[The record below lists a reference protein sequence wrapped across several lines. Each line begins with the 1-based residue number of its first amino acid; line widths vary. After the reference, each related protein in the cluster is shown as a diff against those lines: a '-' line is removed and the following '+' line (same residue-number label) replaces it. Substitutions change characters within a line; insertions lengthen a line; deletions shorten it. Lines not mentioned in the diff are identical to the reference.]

1 MYDYIENKAIAI
13 NETKI
18 DGFAIQTVGKTIY
31 RLVHDESLSNHT
43 ALTTLENKDSKFS
56 VKHIEGGTLRH
67 SDSEIDEKLEQIIN
81 NPEGEVSFEGFLV
94 CFTELDN
101 EGSFRKSVCYK
112 GKVNKDQLEGVELI
126 ALAKDEYSAVAL
138 EAIFKGYLWTI
149 SKWDGLRVEN
159 INGVVISPMEGG
171 KPHWGESLDLKKLF
185 EHTRR
190 YGSLRFR

>member
-1 MYDYIENKAIAI
+1 MSDYIENKAIAI
-13 NETKI
+13 NKTKI

-31 RLVHDESLSNHT
+31 RLVHDESLSHHT

-56 VKHIEGGTLRH
+56 IKHIDGETFGR
-67 SDSEIDEKLEQIIN
+67 SDLEIDEKLEQIIN
-81 NPEGEVSFEGFLV
+81 TEGEVSFEGFLV
-94 CFTELDN
+94 CFTDLDN

-112 GKVNKDQLEGVELI
+112 EKVNKDQLEGVELI

-149 SKWDGLRVEN
+149 SRWDGPKVEN

-185 EHTRR
+185 DHTKR
-190 YGSLRFR
+190 YVSPRFR

>member
-1 MYDYIENKAIAI
+1 MSDYIENKAIAI
-13 NETKI
+13 NKTKV

-31 RLVHDESLSNHT
+31 RLVHDESLSHHT

-56 VKHIEGGTLRH
+56 IKHIDGETFGR
-67 SDSEIDEKLEQIIN
+67 SDLEVDEKLEQIIN
-81 NPEGEVSFEGFLV
+81 TEGEASFEGFLV
-94 CFTELDN
+94 CFTDLDN

-112 GKVNKDQLEGVELI
+112 EKVNKDQLEGVELI
-126 ALAKDEYSAVAL
+126 ALVKDEYSAVAL

-149 SKWDGLRVEN
+149 SKWDGPKVEN

-185 EHTRR
+185 EHTKR
-190 YGSLRFR
+190 YGTLRFR

>member
-1 MYDYIENKAIAI
+1 MSDYIENKAIAI
-13 NETKI
+13 NKTKI

-31 RLVHDESLSNHT
+31 RLVHDESLSHHT

-56 VKHIEGGTLRH
+56 IKHIDGETFGR
-67 SDSEIDEKLEQIIN
+67 SDLEIDEKLEQIIN
-81 NPEGEVSFEGFLV
+81 TEGEVSFEGFLV
-94 CFTELDN
+94 CFTDLDN

-112 GKVNKDQLEGVELI
+112 EKVNKDQLEGVELI

-149 SKWDGLRVEN
+149 SRWDGPKVEN

-185 EHTRR
+185 DHTKR
-190 YGSLRFR
+190 YGSPRPG